1 MHPGMYAKMALR
13 DVGIVLAA
21 SLAWKY
27 GAHLS
32 AGAGPVADA
41 TGVLLGLALGV
52 CAFVAHEWGHFLGA
66 LAGGAVVHAPRGL
79 ASVYLFSF
87 DSKRN
92 SRRQFLIM
100 SFAGFAVTGA
110 AVWGTQALLPD
121 GLLATRVAR
130 GAILFLASLTVLFE
144 IPLVLWAVLVGS
156 LPPVETF
163 AHRAEDEPGG
173 TLTTKVRTVALDVAS
188 GASPSRRDPE
198 GFPR

>member
-1 MHPGMYAKMALR
+1 MYVKMALR
-13 DVGIVLAA
+13 DLGIVLTA
-21 SLAWKY
+21 SLAWRY

-32 AGAGPVADA
+32 AGTGPVADV

-66 LAGGAVVHAPRGL
+66 LAGGSVVYPPRGV

-92 SRRQFLIM
+92 SRRQFLVM
-100 SFAGFAVTGA
+100 SFSGFAVTAA
-110 AVWGTQALLPD
+110 AVWVTQALLPD

-163 AHRAEDEPGG
+163 AAPAG
-173 TLTTKVRTVALDVAS
+173 
-188 GASPSRRDPE
+188 E
-198 GFPR
+198 GPPAP